1 MFCKYCGKQIS
12 DNAKFCSKCGKQLSA
27 ITTENINSVSSDAA
41 SKISEEK
48 KEIGQTII
56 EIKKK
61 ECTESEKTEVEK
73 EAPIE
78 TLNKPDECNISFC
91 KHCGNEVLEAARF
104 CPKCG
109 KEISKDKPIEEKNC
123 VAETSIETNNL
134 NEKLDTAEPILSDI
148 TTQSDE
154 VLQKSAQPKER
165 KFCKFCG
172 KEIALAAMFCP
183 KCGKKIAEPAKQPD
197 SKQNP
202 KANEKPT
209 PISSSGSNHKNG
221 KKFTVKNLF
230 VQVFKKHS
238 AEERDKILK
247 AGFLD
252 EIPNNP
258 KITSESLQPWFYSRV
273 FFILFAVFIVF
284 EICLLSFENS
294 NIMPGVMLIGSLMMP
309 FAILTMYFEL
319 NIYKDISFY
328 KVISI
333 FLLGGAVS
341 LLFTLFLYTVI
352 PVTGEYNFF
361 GASLISITEEI
372 GKAVIVIVLLKRRK
386 NFTVLQGL
394 LIGGAIGCGFAVF
407 ESAGYAFN
415 VFLDAHDYNTRV
427 DIVNNYL
434 PRYYQ
439 YGYANSINEMNFNIF
454 LRSILSF
461 GGHTAW
467 AAIEGAAF
475 AKTNKVNFDFI
486 KAFGFC
492 FLLHAL
498 WDTETPAAYLK
509 LALLCIVAWMIIIKQ
524 ISAFV
529 SCNAFRTKEKEDV
542 AIKEIETTTK
552 DFMSEIPQTPF
563 AVQNKKFCKY
573 CGNELV
579 SNAQFCSKCGKSLI

>member
-1 MFCKYCGKQIS
+1 MFCKYCGKGQP
-12 DNAKFCSKCGKQLSA
+12 DNAKFCSKCGKMIALK
-27 ITTENINSVSSDAA
+27 ENNNVVQEPQQEQSPKVFKEEIQE
-41 SKISEEK
+41 SK
-48 KEIGQTII
+48 
-56 EIKKK
+56 
-61 ECTESEKTEVEK
+61 
-73 EAPIE
+73 
-78 TLNKPDECNISFC
+78 NFC
-91 KHCGNEVLEAARF
+91 KHCGNEVLETARF

-109 KEISKDKPIEEKNC
+109 KEISKNEAVEKENC
-123 VAETSIETNNL
+123 AAETTIKAEPL
-134 NEKLDTAEPILSDI
+134 NEKLNTTEPILSDI
-148 TTQSDE
+148 TAQGDE
-154 VLQKSAQPKER
+154 VLQESASPKET

-172 KEIALAAMFCP
+172 KEIALTAMFCP
-183 KCGKKIAEPAKQPD
+183 KCGKKIAEPAKQSD
-197 SKQNP
+197 SKQKP
-202 KANEKPT
+202 KTNDRAA
-209 PISSSGSNHKNG
+209 PIYSADSNYKNG
-221 KKFTVKNLF
+221 KKFTAKNLF
-230 VQVFKKHS
+230 IQVFKKHS

-247 AGFLD
+247 AGFSD
-252 EIPNNP
+252 EIPKNP
-258 KITSESLQPWFYSRV
+258 KVTPESLQPWFYSRV

-284 EICLLSFENS
+284 EICLLSFNNS

-328 KVISI
+328 KVIGI

-352 PVTGEYNFF
+352 PVTGEYDFL

-372 GKAVIVIVLLKRRK
+372 GKAVIVIALLKRRK
-386 NFTVLQGL
+386 NITVLQGL

-415 VFLDAHDYNTRV
+415 TFLDAHDYNTRV
-427 DIVNNYL
+427 DVVNNYL

-439 YGYANSINEMNFNIF
+439 YRYANSIDEMNFNIF

-475 AKTNKVNFDFI
+475 AKTNKMNFKFI
-486 KAFGFC
+486 KAFVLC

-498 WDTETPAAYLK
+498 WDTETPAPYLK
-509 LALLCIVAWMIIIKQ
+509 LALLCVVAWKIIVKQ

-529 SCNAFRTKEKEDV
+529 SRDAFRNKENEV
-542 AIKEIETTTK
+542 VTIKETETTTK

-573 CGNELV
+573 CGKELL
-579 SNAQFCSKCGKSLI
+579 SNAQFCAKCGKPLI

>member
-1 MFCKYCGKQIS
+1 MTIVIYNIKVIDVTFSKKVAFVTFKCTKDSYTGERSMFCKYCGKEQPDS
-12 DNAKFCSKCGKQLSA
+12 VKFCSKCGKMIALKGNNNVVQEPQQEQSPKVFEEEVL
-27 ITTENINSVSSDAA
+27 D
-41 SKISEEK
+41 SKKI
-48 KEIGQTII
+48 
-56 EIKKK
+56 
-61 ECTESEKTEVEK
+61 
-73 EAPIE
+73 
-78 TLNKPDECNISFC
+78 C
-91 KHCGNEVLEAARF
+91 KHCGNEVLETARF

-294 NIMPGVMLIGSLMMP
+294 NIMPGVMLIGSLIMP

-328 KVISI
+328 KTIGI
-333 FLLGGAVS
+333 FLLGGAIS
-341 LLFTLFLYTVI
+341 LLFTLFLYALL
-352 PVTGEYNFF
+352 PEPDGYDFF
-361 GASLISITEEI
+361 SASLISITEEI
-372 GKAVIVIVLLKRRK
+372 GKALIVILILKRTK
-386 NFTVLQGL
+386 NATVLHGL

-415 VFLDAHDYNTRV
+415 VFLNAHDYNTRV
-427 DIVNNYL
+427 DIINDIY
-434 PRYYQ
+434 RYSQ
-439 YGYANSINEMNFNIF
+439 YGHTDSIGAMNFNIF

-467 AAIEGAAF
+467 AAITGAAF
-475 AKTNKVNFDFI
+475 AKKNKINLDFL
-486 KAFGFC
+486 KAFAIC
-492 FLLHAL
+492 FILHAL
-498 WDTETPAAYLK
+498 WDTDTPAQYFK
-509 LALLCIVAWMIIIKQ
+509 LAVLCIIAWWVIIKRIAQ
-524 ISAFV
+524 YVEIV
-529 SCNAFRTKEKEDV
+529 KE
-542 AIKEIETTTK
+542 
-552 DFMSEIPQTPF
+552 
-563 AVQNKKFCKY
+563 
-573 CGNELV
+573 
-579 SNAQFCSKCGKSLI
+579 